1 VAVLSLVGCDEADNV
16 AGGAEPGR
24 PDVVGE
30 VVPPPGTFE
39 PNVLDVQA
47 PVDDRAP
54 ADADRTIL
62 VPATNLFPGTARID
76 PQIDN
81 PMRGEAEAIAA
92 GERHFNAFNCSGC
105 HAPLGGGGMGPPLSD
120 YEWIYGDAPAQIFLT
135 IMHGRPQGMPAFGS
149 MLPEQTVW
157 ELDAY
162 IETLSNIDDYAAEI
176 GFEENVGGFRNT
188 QDAESD
194 ADAGGSNG
202 KAGAR

>member
-1 VAVLSLVGCDEADNV
+1 
-16 AGGAEPGR
+16 
-24 PDVVGE
+24 
-30 VVPPPGTFE
+30 
-39 PNVLDVQA
+39 
-47 PVDDRAP
+47 
-54 ADADRTIL
+54 
-62 VPATNLFPGTARID
+62 
-76 PQIDN
+76 
-81 PMRGEAEAIAA
+81 
-92 GERHFNAFNCSGC
+92 
-105 HAPLGGGGMGPPLSD
+105 
-120 YEWIYGDAPAQIFLT
+120 
-135 IMHGRPQGMPAFGS
+135 